1 VTFLV
6 LLCILGG
13 FVAKALV
20 TGATGF
26 IGRRLLPWLKWPV
39 VLTRNPERAGTALRN
54 VEIHRWEPES
64 GPPPAE
70 AFREVDTV
78 FHLAGESVAAGR
90 WSAARKQRI
99 RDSRVL
105 GTRHLVAALAALKER
120 PAVLVSASAIGY
132 YGDRGDET
140 LDEEALPGDDFLAG
154 VCQEW
159 EAEANR
165 ATELGI
171 RVVTPR
177 LGIVLGKGG
186 GALERML
193 TPFKLGL
200 GGRLGS
206 GRQWMSWIHIDD
218 LIGLLLYAGPGHI
231 SGPMNAVA
239 PNPVTNR
246 EFTREL
252 AGALHR
258 PAILPVPEF
267 ALKLAFGE
275 MAAVLLSS
283 QRVVPAVAQRTGYR
297 FQYPRLA
304 DALREIV
311 G

>member
-1 VTFLV
+1 M
-6 LLCILGG
+6 
-13 FVAKALV
+13 KALV

-26 IGRRLLPWLKWPV
+26 IGRRLLPRLKWPAA
-39 VLTRNPERAGTALRN
+39 LTRDPERAGTALAN
-54 VEIHRWEPES
+54 VEIHRWEPEA
-64 GPPPAE
+64 GPPPTD
-70 AFREVDTV
+70 AFRGVDTV

-132 YGDRGDET
+132 YGDRGDEA
-140 LDEEALPGDDFLAG
+140 LDEDALPGNDFLAG
-154 VCQEW
+154 VCKDW

-165 ATELGI
+165 AAELGI

-177 LGIVLGKGG
+177 IGIVLGKGG
-186 GALERML
+186 GALEKML
-193 TPFKLGL
+193 TPFRLGL

-218 LIGLLLYAGPGHI
+218 LIALLLYAGPRHI

-258 PAILPVPEF
+258 PAIFPVPEF

-275 MAAVLLSS
+275 MAGVLLAS

-297 FQYPRLA
+297 FQYPELA

-311 G
+311 AG

>member
-1 VTFLV
+1 LV
-6 LLCILGG
+6 LLCICGG
-13 FVAKALV
+13 FVVKALV

-39 VLTRNPERAGTALRN
+39 VLTRNPERARTALTN
-54 VEIHRWEPES
+54 VEVHRWEPEAA
-64 GPPPAE
+64 PPPAE
-70 AFREVDTV
+70 AFRGVDTV

-105 GTRHLVAALAALKER
+105 GTRHLLAALASLKER
-120 PAVLVSASAIGY
+120 PALLVCASAIGY

-140 LDEEALPGDDFLAG
+140 LDEETLPGNDFLAG
-154 VCQEW
+154 VCKEW

-165 ATELGI
+165 AAELGI

-177 LGIVLGKGG
+177 LGLVLGKGG

-193 TPFKLGL
+193 TPFRLGL

-218 LIGLLLYAGPGHI
+218 LIGLLLYAGPRHI

-252 AGALHR
+252 ARALRR
-258 PAILPVPEF
+258 PAIFPVPEF

-275 MAAVLLSS
+275 MAGVLLAS

-297 FQYPRLA
+297 FQYPELA

>member
-1 VTFLV
+1 M
-6 LLCILGG
+6 
-13 FVAKALV
+13 KALV

-39 VLTRNPERAGTALRN
+39 VLTRDPEHAKTALTN
-54 VEIHRWEPES
+54 VEIHRWDPET

-70 AFREVDTV
+70 AFHGVDAV

-90 WSAARKQRI
+90 WSAGRKQQI

-105 GTRHLVAALAALKER
+105 GTRNLVAALAGLKER
-120 PAVLVSASAIGY
+120 PALLVSASAIGY

-140 LDEEALPGDDFLAG
+140 LDEEAPPGNDFLAG

-165 ATELGI
+165 AAALGI

-177 LGIVLGKGG
+177 FGIVLGKGG
-186 GALERML
+186 GALKRML
-193 TPFKLGL
+193 PPFKLGL

-206 GRQWMSWIHIDD
+206 GRHWMSWIHIDD
-218 LIGLLLYAGPGHI
+218 LIGLLLYAGQRHI

-246 EFTREL
+246 EFTTEL
-252 AGALHR
+252 ARALRR
-258 PAILPVPEF
+258 PAVFPVPEF

-275 MAAVLLSS
+275 MAGVLLAS

-297 FQYPRLA
+297 FQYPELSP
-304 DALREIV
+304 ALGDVLGEQ
-311 G
+311 

>member
-1 VTFLV
+1 V
-6 LLCILGG
+6 
-13 FVAKALV
+13 KALV

-26 IGRRLLPWLKWPV
+26 IGRHLLPWLKWPA
-39 VLTRNPERAGTALRN
+39 VLTRNPERAGTALAN
-54 VEIHRWEPES
+54 VEIHRWEPET

-70 AFREVDTV
+70 AFRGVDTV

-90 WSAARKQRI
+90 WSATRKQRI

-132 YGDRGDET
+132 YGDRGDEA
-140 LDEEALPGDDFLAG
+140 LDEDALPGNDFLAG
-154 VCQEW
+154 VCKEW
-159 EAEANR
+159 EAEANQ
-165 ATELGI
+165 AAELGI

-177 LGIVLGKGG
+177 IGIVLGKGG
-186 GALERML
+186 GALEKML
-193 TPFKLGL
+193 TPFRLGL

-218 LIGLLLYAGPGHI
+218 LIGLLLYAGPRHI

-252 AGALHR
+252 AGALRR
-258 PAILPVPEF
+258 PAVFPVPEF

-275 MAAVLLSS
+275 MAGVLLSS

-304 DALREIV
+304 DALREITTEPRP
-311 G
+311 

>member
-1 VTFLV
+1 M
-6 LLCILGG
+6 
-13 FVAKALV
+13 KALV

-26 IGRRLLPWLKWPV
+26 IGQRLLPWLKWPV
-39 VLTRNPERAGTALRN
+39 VLTRNPERTGTALAN
-54 VEIHRWEPES
+54 VELHRWEPEAA
-64 GPPPAE
+64 PPPAE
-70 AFREVDTV
+70 AFRGVDTV

-132 YGDRGDET
+132 YGDRGDEV
-140 LDEEALPGDDFLAG
+140 LDEDALPGNDFLAG
-154 VCQEW
+154 VCKEW

-165 ATELGI
+165 AAELGI

-177 LGIVLGKGG
+177 IGLVLGKAG

-193 TPFKLGL
+193 TPFRLGL
-200 GGRLGS
+200 GGPLGP

-218 LIGLLLYAGPGHI
+218 LIGLLLYAGPRHI

-252 AGALHR
+252 ARALRR
-258 PAILPVPEF
+258 PAIFPVPRF
-267 ALKLAFGE
+267 ALRLALGE
-275 MAAVLLSS
+275 MAGVPLAS
-283 QRVVPAVAQRTGYR
+283 QRVMPAIAQRTGYR

-304 DALREIV
+304 DALREILA